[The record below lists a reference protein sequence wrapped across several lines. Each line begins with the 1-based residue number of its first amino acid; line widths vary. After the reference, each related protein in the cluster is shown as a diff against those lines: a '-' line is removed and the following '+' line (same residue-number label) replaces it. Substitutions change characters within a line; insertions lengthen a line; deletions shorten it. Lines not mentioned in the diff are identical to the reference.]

1 MTMIARKVNLL
12 GAAEYRD
19 EGEKMLKAAGDAVVV
34 HRGTL
39 RSVLMRCPDGCGE
52 TLVVNLDARA
62 GKAWKLDMRAGKV
75 TLYPS
80 VWRDGGCGSHFIV
93 WRGHVLWCDRFEEGN
108 VEPSYDA
115 AALERRVLGA
125 LRKHKLRSAEE
136 VAVELDEIPW
146 EVARAGHALAR
157 RRLAV
162 CGSGRQRDWF
172 ALS

>member
-1 MTMIARKVNLL
+1 MVARNVNLV
-12 GAAEYRD
+12 GVAEYRD

-34 HRGTL
+34 HRGIL

-52 TLVVNLDARA
+52 TLVVNLDPRA
-62 GKAWKLDMRAGKV
+62 GKAWKLDMRAATT

-80 VWRDGGCGSHFIV
+80 VWREGGCRSHFII
-93 WRGHVLWCDRFEEGN
+93 WRGHVLWCDRFEDGN
-108 VEPSYDA
+108 VEPNYDT

-125 LRKHKLRSAEE
+125 LRRPKLRSAEE
-136 VAVELDEIPW
+136 IAVELDEIAW

-162 CGSGRQRDWF
+162 SGLGSQRDWF
-172 ALS
+172 ALA

>member
-52 TLVVNLDARA
+52 TLVVNLDPRA
-62 GKAWKLDMRAGKV
+62 GKAWKLDMRAGKA

>member
-1 MTMIARKVNLL
+1 MHRLACEQGHRLPAR
-12 GAAEYRD
+12 
-19 EGEKMLKAAGDAVVV
+19 
-34 HRGTL
+34 
-39 RSVLMRCPDGCGE
+39 
-52 TLVVNLDARA
+52 
-62 GKAWKLDMRAGKV
+62 
-75 TLYPS
+75 LYPS
-80 VWRDGGCGSHFIV
+80 VWRDGGCRSHFIV

-108 VEPSYDA
+108 VEPSYEA
-115 AALERRVLGA
+115 AAIERRVLGA

-146 EVARAGHALAR
+146 EVARAGHALAC

>member
-1 MTMIARKVNLL
+1 MTGPARWIRLR
-12 GAAEYRD
+12 GEAEYRD
-19 EGEKMLKAAGDAVVV
+19 EGEGLLEKPGDAVLVR
-34 HRGTL
+34 RGAL

-52 TLVVNLDARA
+52 TLVVNLDPRA
-62 GKAWKLDMRAGKV
+62 GKAWKLDMRAGKA

-93 WRGHVLWCDRFEEGN
+93 WRGHALWCDRFEEGN

-125 LRKHKLRSAEE
+125 LRRRELRSAEE
-136 VAVELDEIPW
+136 VAIELDEIPW
-146 EVARAGHALAR
+146 EVAKAGHALAR
-157 RRLAV
+157 RRLVV

-172 ALS
+172 ALA